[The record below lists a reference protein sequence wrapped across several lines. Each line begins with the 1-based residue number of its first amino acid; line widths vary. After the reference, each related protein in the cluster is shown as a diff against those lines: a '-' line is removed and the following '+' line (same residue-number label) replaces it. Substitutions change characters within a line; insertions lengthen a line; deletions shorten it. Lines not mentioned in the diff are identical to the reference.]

1 MKKTLLLF
9 LLLPFFGFAQE
20 VELLKWNAAVIA
32 TPFKPVANTGITIQ
46 DLNVTSGQAPSYID
60 GWDATPFFMTG
71 GWPNPQQNEGGYDS
85 AKYIEFKIAPTANYK
100 ADLTTFSFTYRTQG
114 NTEKFQI
121 QYSKDNAF
129 KTNVK
134 TLVSE
139 TIATTTWATVNP
151 TFSEINPVLAGE
163 TVYVRVYVYG
173 STDNFH
179 IRAAN
184 GTNPSPA
191 TVKGKIS
198 SFDANKILAINDY
211 VKTIKNVGINIAP
224 LSNDVKKENVNSIII
239 SSPLLASQ
247 GTVIINPDK
256 TMTFNPAKD
265 FTGKATFKYRISN
278 STDPS
283 SEATIEVNVT
293 DDLPEALV
301 IWDGKDSANRYNP
314 SVFSPYVSSDRINNL
329 GGVSLSYKNDEDS
342 SNPFYI
348 TGNWPSANNSNDTSK
363 YIEFKISA
371 DLKHKVDLTTFG
383 FTFRNQDTNSGNGKQ
398 QKFKIDYSKSSTFAN
413 GVKTLVPVTVSSG
426 SWTTI
431 NPDFASDLN
440 SLSPGE
446 TIYFRLY
453 VYNTND
459 NFQFRTRTNIKGSVK
474 DTNTLLAN
482 DDYVDSPANQP
493 ATVLILGNDVLG
505 DSALQAI
512 TVTQPSKGTV
522 TVNGLNSV
530 TFTPASNFTGTDSF
544 TYTIRNANS
553 SYSSATVF
561 INGTAPTCTATPTP
575 GVNFWKGYV
584 YTYTGTPA
592 ADTYVGSVVENPVFD
607 RNVGDG
613 AITGEISRAAN
624 VFCGAAPSDKFFVKY
639 LMDADVPAG
648 TYNFTIGGDD
658 GVRLYIDGNLIT
670 TSPTNSWG
678 THAYTAYAVQVTLTA
693 GIHHFVLE
701 YYENLEASRVSFM
714 YGQVQ
719 TTATYP
725 YGINKWNVYGFTL
738 PDTTYPAASYAGTYV
753 DTNTSI
759 DTQAY
764 WNKTKSPSYAA
775 NWQGAP
781 MGVDQFAI
789 VYKRQGFPCGN
800 YKLELVNSDDYAEIY
815 IDGVLIHTQSGYTT
829 ARTPINGTY
838 VLNKDSKVDVRLRED
853 GADANIAIDFINLA
867 IEYKETDPLPTNTPA
882 LIISGNATLK
892 GDLKVCSC
900 TINPGVIFTIPADK
914 TLTVNENI
922 IVGTGG
928 KLLLQSNASL
938 MQTNTNTDAYTGD
951 FKSFVVERNTAP
963 VRRYDFTYWSTPVT
977 SLPGFTLHDLSPDT
991 LVDKFFSYNPST
1003 GWVYNNYG
1011 TEVMAPGSGYN
1022 VRAPQTFDINTPAI
1036 YKAIFTGKPNNGDI
1050 PITIVGNKY
1059 NLVGN
1064 PYPSALDA
1072 TQFIKINHNLGSD
1085 VGALYFWTHNTSP
1098 ASTGT
1103 GTYAYSSA
1111 DYAVYSLTGS
1121 TATSNGAT
1129 SAQGN
1134 KIAPTGK
1141 IATGQ
1146 AFFMKPSATTIKAVF
1161 TNDMRVGANNNQFFK
1176 TTDSE
1181 DTDKNRLW
1189 LNMTN
1194 SQGSFKQVLIGYVDG
1209 ATNDWDFNYDGPTIS
1224 GNSFVD
1230 FYSINDTK
1238 KLTVQGRALPFEK
1251 SDLVPLGYVTKIE
1264 GNFTIAIDHADGFFN
1279 TQAVY
1284 LEDKKTGTI
1293 TDLRAGDYTFT
1304 TAIGTFTDRFV
1315 LRYTNKTLGTGDFEN
1330 VENGLLISVKDKII
1344 KVTSA
1349 KEEIKDVAIFDISG
1363 KVLYDKKKIGTT
1375 ELQISNLQ
1383 AENQVLLIKVTLV
1396 NGNITTK
1403 KILF

>member
-20 VELLKWNAAVIA
+20 VNLVRWDAVSNSNKFA
-32 TPFKPVANTGITIQ
+32 PTVNTGITPQ
-46 DLNVTSGQAPSYID
+46 DLTASSGPSLSYNNGND
-60 GWDATPFFMTG
+60 YFMTG
-71 GWPNPQQNEGGYDS
+71 GWPNPQQNEGSYDP
-85 AKYIEFKIAPTANYK
+85 AKYLEFKVTPAANYK
-100 ADLTTFSFTYRTQG
+100 ADLTTFSFTYRSQG
-114 NTEKFQI
+114 NTQKFQI
-121 QYSKDNAF
+121 QYSKDNTFA
-129 KTNVK
+129 TNVK
-134 TLVSE
+134 TLVPE
-139 TIATTTWATVNP
+139 TVATTSWNTVTA
-151 TFSEINPVLAGE
+151 TFSGEINPVLAGE
-163 TVYVRVYVYG
+163 TIYLRVYVY
-173 STDNFH
+173 SSNDNFH
-179 IRAAN
+179 IRASTASSSLSPTVR
-184 GTNPSPA
+184 GT
-191 TVKGKIS
+191 IS
-198 SFDANKILAINDY
+198 SFNPNQILAINDY
-211 VKTIKNVGINIAP
+211 VTTIKNVGINISP
-224 LSNDVKKENVNSIII
+224 LNNDVKKANVNSIII
-239 SSPLLASQ
+239 SSAPLATQ

-256 TMTFNPAKD
+256 TFTFNPAKD
-265 FTGKATFKYRISN
+265 FTGKVTFKYQISN

-293 DDLPEALV
+293 DVLPEGLV
-301 IWDGKDSANRYNP
+301 IWNGKDTSNRYNP
-314 SVFSPYVSSDRINNL
+314 TVYSPYVSSGRINNL
-329 GGVSLSYKNDEDS
+329 GGVSLSYNNSEDS
-342 SNPFYI
+342 SNPFYS
-348 TGNWPSANNSNDTSK
+348 TGSWPFETVYNTSK
-363 YIEFKISA
+363 YIEFKIAA
-371 DLKHKVDLTTFG
+371 DAYHKVDLTTFG
-383 FTFRNQDTNSGNGKQ
+383 FTYRNQGGGQ
-398 QKFKIDYSKSSTFAN
+398 QTFRIDYSKSSTFSSN
-413 GVKTLVPVTVSSG
+413 VKTLVAATVRSSND
-426 SWTTI
+426 WTTI
-431 NPDFASDLN
+431 NPSFASDLN
-440 SLSPGE
+440 SLAPGE
-446 TIYFRLY
+446 TIYIRLY
-453 VYNTND
+453 VYNTYD
-459 NFQFRTRTNIKGSVK
+459 SFQFRTRTNIKGSVK

-482 DDYVDSPANQP
+482 NDYVDSPANQP

-613 AITGEISRAAN
+613 AITGDISRAAN

-658 GVRLYIDGNLIT
+658 GVRLSIDGNPIT

-867 IEYKETDPLPTNTPA
+867 VEYKETDPLPTNTPA

-977 SLPGFTLHDLSPDT
+977 SSPGFTLHDLSPDT

-1011 TEVMAPGSGYN
+1011 TEVMVPGSGYN

-1363 KVLYDKKKIGTT
+1363 RVLYDKKKIGTT